1 MRENKEGEG
10 IKLKGSFLS
19 LSKLQSSINYSC
31 GDHKCNVTESR
42 DNISHLEFFFI
53 FDSRFILSRVSGCGK
68 IHSLK
73 SNLLTSSSVLWREGQ
88 QA

>member
-1 MRENKEGEG
+1 VRENKEGEG
-10 IKLKGSFLS
+10 RKLKGSFLS

-31 GDHKCNVTESR
+31 GNHKCNVTESPH
-42 DNISHLEFFFI
+42 NISHLEYLFI

-73 SNLLTSSSVLWREGQ
+73 SNLLTSTSMWWREGK